1 MVMNVLRESPLR
13 RDGRPSFSLIVV
25 LTLIGPS
32 ATHIIIPALPEI
44 ARQLAA
50 SPGAIQ
56 QTIMVYLVGVA
67 IGQLIYG
74 PLSDRYGRRPMV
86 LAGLLLFVIASALAA
101 TAQDIGWLLVARVGQ
116 ALGACSGMVLGRAIL
131 RDVTSGSEVA
141 RLMAI
146 LMTVLVIGPALSPT
160 IGGYL
165 TAWLGW
171 RSVFVMMGAVG
182 VGTLIAALLILPET
196 HHQRTVTT
204 GIGPMLDTY
213 RRLLAM
219 PSFRGNALGGCCITT
234 SLYSFFAASPFIFAD
249 TLHQPPEAIGFY
261 YLFILGSASV
271 GGFLASRLANRF
283 GAAALA
289 RAGSWAQILGAATLL
304 GVDLAGLL
312 SVPTVV
318 GPVMLITAAA
328 GFAGP
333 MAVAGAVN
341 ADPKAIG
348 AASGLYG
355 FMQMMFGALCT
366 LAVSLWATNTVLP
379 VALIL
384 MGAAVAGKAA
394 FRHAARG

>member
-1 MVMNVLRESPLR
+1 MNNVLREPPLG
-13 RDGRPSFSLIVV
+13 RDARPSFALIVV

-44 ARQLAA
+44 ARNLQA

-56 QTIMVYLVGVA
+56 QTVMVYLVGVA
-67 IGQLIYG
+67 VGQLFYG
-74 PLSDRYGRRPMV
+74 PLSDRHGRRPMV
-86 LAGLLLFVIASALAA
+86 LAGLLLFVLASALAA

-131 RDVTSGSEVA
+131 RDVSSGNEVA
-141 RLMAI
+141 RQLAI

-160 IGGYL
+160 IGGYM

-171 RSVFVMMGAVG
+171 RSIFAMMGVVG
-182 VGTLIAALLILPET
+182 MAALLATLLILPET
-196 HHQRTVTT
+196 HHERSTST
-204 GIGPMLDTY
+204 GIRPMLASY

-219 PSFRGNALGGCCITT
+219 PSFRGNALGGCCVTT
-234 SLYSFFAASPFIFAD
+234 SLYSFFAASPFIFAE

-271 GGFLASRLANRF
+271 GGFFASRLANRF

-289 RAGSWAQILGAATLL
+289 RAGSWAQIVGAATLL

-366 LAVSLWATNTVLP
+366 LIVSLASTNSVLP

-384 MGAAVAGKAA
+384 MSAAVMGKAA
-394 FRHAARG
+394 FRHAAAH